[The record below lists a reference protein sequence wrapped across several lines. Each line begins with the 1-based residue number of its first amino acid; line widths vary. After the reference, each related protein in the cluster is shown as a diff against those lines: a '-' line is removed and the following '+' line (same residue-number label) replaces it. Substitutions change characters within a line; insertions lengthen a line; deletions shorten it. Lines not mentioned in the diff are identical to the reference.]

1 MPLAPNFQQEV
12 MEFDRVRS
20 EITVMVSA
28 QTKRIIHRP
37 THRFLSAPVHMGAI
51 GALPKTILAAVL
63 IPMPDRLGKVN
74 IAGFSL
80 NPHDPSLPAI

>member
-1 MPLAPNFQQEV
+1 
-12 MEFDRVRS
+12 
-20 EITVMVSA
+20 
-28 QTKRIIHRP
+28 
-37 THRFLSAPVHMGAI
+37 
-51 GALPKTILAAVL
+51 VL